1 MKTTLRLPSAECYKY
16 KYIGIIKAKINASF
30 FLEMSVR
37 CVLHELLGL
46 QSKVYLRQ
54 GHQGLNTF
62 AGNYDPPSFKVLAFR
77 GGGLWGL
84 IPPSASVKFMIFIFF
99 SAPTGAKPTQA
110 RN

>member
-77 GGGLWGL
+77 GGAVGAY
-84 IPPSASVKFMIFIFF
+84 PPLCISEIYDFHFF
-99 SAPTGAKPTQA
+99 FGPN
-110 RN
+110 RC

>member
-77 GGGLWGL
+77 GGGCGSLA
-84 IPPSASVKFMIFIFF
+84 PSFSASVKFMIFIFF
-99 SAPTGAKPTQA
+99 GP
-110 RN
+110 NWC